1 MAEKIQNKLE
11 QYCKGSEG
19 NINSKGFLVNKDS
32 EQKINC
38 AIGKKKKSI
47 WRNPIWRKP
56 PLKYIFVGKIQSKLL
71 QWTLGPLESLNC
83 SNNTKKSQNTQPAN
97 IGPPPTSPKDP
108 N

>member
-1 MAEKIQNKLE
+1 MQNKLE

-71 QWTLGPLESLNC
+71 QWILGLLESLNC

-97 IGPPPTSPKDP
+97 IGPPPRSPKDP

>member
-1 MAEKIQNKLE
+1 MQNKLE

-47 WRNPIWRKP
+47 WRNPI
-56 PLKYIFVGKIQSKLL
+56 
-71 QWTLGPLESLNC
+71 C
-83 SNNTKKSQNTQPAN
+83 SSYE
-97 IGPPPTSPKDP
+97 
-108 N
+108 

>member
-1 MAEKIQNKLE
+1 MQNKLE

-47 WRNPIWRKP
+47 WRNSIWRKP

-71 QWTLGPLESLNC
+71 QWILGPLESLNC

-97 IGPPPTSPKDP
+97 IGPPPTSSKDP